1 MQEAV
6 AMNMV
11 STNLER
17 MILTKNL
24 STDELDGGK
33 CGRLKSRRDST
44 SQVFIYNSSRSLT
57 QAHAGWGDGGTG
69 HSHTDVLVL
78 TRTPAGGETRGCLS
92 YADKDHDHHHQKPPS
107 SSYSIDWSCSPIA
120 PTFDVKSRCLQ
131 IDRRFSSPSTS
142 ITTARRDSRIDSHF
156 NTRIDKEKDRM
167 NGIPSTKMLPSINL
181 SVLQSHF
188 MMPNRPR
195 DFRIFDPGPF
205 FHLNNNDERVI
216 EIGCLILF
224 HHQYVAFN
232 FERVL
237 NLNSPFLPVQTRLV
251 DPAQIQFLP
260 SATTINNPPKQ
271 QQQQQ
276 AYLNLLR

>member
-1 MQEAV
+1 MTEV
-6 AMNMV
+6 
-11 STNLER
+11 LFLR
-17 MILTKNL
+17 
-24 STDELDGGK
+24 
-33 CGRLKSRRDST
+33 
-44 SQVFIYNSSRSLT
+44 
-57 QAHAGWGDGGTG
+57 DGGTG

-78 TRTPAGGETRGCLS
+78 TRTPAGE
-92 YADKDHDHHHQKPPS
+92 DHDHHHQKPPS
-107 SSYSIDWSCSPIA
+107 SSLLDRLGPPSLTSSDSNRADRRTQKQDDIPIPHSPKRTRRSSRSRSPPPPPAAAAAVPAPANRNTDQRRASLSSRITLSNRHQSCSPIA

-181 SVLQSHF
+181 S
-188 MMPNRPR
+188 
-195 DFRIFDPGPF
+195 GPF

-224 HHQYVAFN
+224 HHQYIAFN

>member
-1 MQEAV
+1 MTEV
-6 AMNMV
+6 
-11 STNLER
+11 LFLR
-17 MILTKNL
+17 
-24 STDELDGGK
+24 
-33 CGRLKSRRDST
+33 
-44 SQVFIYNSSRSLT
+44 
-57 QAHAGWGDGGTG
+57 DGGTG

-78 TRTPAGGETRGCLS
+78 TRTPAGE
-92 YADKDHDHHHQKPPS
+92 DHDHHHQKPPS
-107 SSYSIDWSCSPIA
+107 SSLLDRLGPPSLTSSDSNRADRRTQKQDDIPIPHSPKRTRRSSRSRSPPPPPAAAAAVPAPANRNTDQRRASLSSRITLSNRHQSCSPIA

-195 DFRIFDPGPF
+195 DFRIFDPY
-205 FHLNNNDERVI
+205 I
-216 EIGCLILF
+216 
-224 HHQYVAFN
+224 AFN